1 MEDRYLIVSTKV
13 LPDYLTKVIEAKG
26 LLEAHKASNV
36 TEASKMVGI
45 SRTTFYRYK
54 DHVFTPAEK
63 NLGGRLVINMVL
75 SHEPGMLL
83 KVISCISSL
92 GANILTV
99 SQSVPV
105 AGMADVMFSI
115 DTGGVSVTVDEL
127 VRSLGELAGVLSVNL
142 VAVG

>member
-26 LLEAHKASNV
+26 LLESHQASNV

-45 SRTTFYRYK
+45 SRTTFYKYK

-63 NLGGRLVINMVL
+63 NIGSRVVMNMVL
-75 SHEPGMLL
+75 SHQPGILL
-83 KVISCISSL
+83 KVISCLSSL

-115 DTGGVSVTVDEL
+115 DTAGVSVTVDGL
-127 VRSLGELAGVLSVNL
+127 VDSLKDIPGILSVNL